1 MEKSTRKKTLIHT
14 LIILSIILLAAISL
28 QTSFAIDRPVDNS
41 TAGGGIREGLNIANP
56 NGDKLLLD
64 EGNYTGTN
72 NTGLAINKNVTIQ
85 AKGPQEKVV
94 IDAQGL
100 GRIFTIGNNTNVTFI
115 NLIFINGHII
125 GNGGAIYNN
134 YAESSMTFINCTF
147 INNENDLVYGNG
159 GAIYTRGDL
168 TVSGSNFTNNTG
180 NCGGAIWSDGIN
192 MFVVNSTFINNTGTY
207 VTRIGTTIHVN
218 YTCNSIISLKNNNI
232 SSSSQSGLIYD
243 IFIEST
249 GNNTI
254 NLTDNIMNGKGIGM
268 ILNNCNN
275 TIIFTNNTIN
285 THNGYYPSRD
295 AISLDAQYGK
305 NNIIFINNDIIGS
318 ENGIL
323 LGLRG
328 SNNDIKLIGN
338 NITANSTY
346 SNGVYLEAYGNNTN
360 NISFVNN
367 NVKGRNFGFYLDM
380 YNNSISNI
388 TINNNN
394 IYVNYS
400 SIYVLSSLIYLNAQ
414 NNSNNNLNI
423 TNNNITGNSTYICL
437 FNATNSSNNNIIIN
451 NNIFNNIGTATNA
464 ESFRVYLIGG
474 NISNNV
480 TYNNN
485 KMLSTLAAGRLSLS
499 LGSGSVNVIN
509 VTNNNVSG
517 MSIGG
522 SRTNNIINISKNNF
536 KTGTGVAGTTIA
548 IGLSGNSI
556 NNVNINNNILQG
568 GNGNS
573 DLTISLRVE
582 NSNNTINVT
591 NNDVSGATCVYLQ
604 AYNSTNHLLNFA
616 QNNFNASSSGTSYVM
631 EVVLRNAQLNGLSV
645 INNTVWSRTYF
656 VYFDAYYGA
665 NLTNILISGNNVTNT
680 VTGFYFGAQNTTVSG
695 ISNFTNVTINYN
707 RILANTGLYIYAPDG
722 YNGNI
727 DANLNWWG
735 NNYPVINGMTLDNWF
750 AMELSTDTYKTI
762 ENSSSLMPTSVVRL
776 SYQLKLYNNNT
787 NTTSLA
793 GYGNLPDFNVSVY
806 WRVNGNI
813 NDFISDNAQNG
824 PYYRDILALT
834 NNISISVMGDR
845 GDYLL
850 SRLFYETNST
860 IVVPGGRVGQQ
871 ATISGVAVD
880 ANGNALVGVSLT
892 VVIGGST
899 QIVTTNSSGGWSLNY
914 TPTSS
919 GNLNVVVS
927 WAGNGTH
934 TGFTNSTIF
943 SVVNASTNST
953 IVVPG
958 GRVGQQAT
966 ISGVAVDAN
975 GNALVGVSLTVV
987 IGGSTQIVTTNSSG
1001 GWSLNYTPTSSG
1013 NLNVVV
1019 SWAGNGTHTGFTNST
1034 IFSVVNASTNST
1046 IIVPSGKAFQSS
1058 IIRGV
1063 ATDVNGR
1070 PIANVQLTVT
1080 VNGRNYTVTTDS
1092 VGAWSLNY
1100 TPTISGRLNV
1110 VVSWTGNAS
1119 HIGFTNSTIFSVATG
1134 DNPSNGSVK
1143 PNIKLIKRT
1152 NSRVVRHKNIVYMK
1166 WLTFKNIGASGSQIV
1181 SGKVIYKNFKYKLW
1195 KVYNKNIKYR
1205 YGNNKLKFKVS
1216 LKSGNTFKLKLKV
1229 YRPIKR
1235 KATS

>member
-522 SRTNNIINISKNNF
+522 SRTNNIINITKNNF

-591 NNDVSGATCVYLQ
+591 NNDVSGAACVYLH

-631 EVVLRNAQLNGLSV
+631 EVVLRNAQLNGLYV

-665 NLTNILISGNNVTNT
+665 NLTNILISGNNVNT

-899 QIVTTNSSGGWSLNY
+899 QTVTTNSSGGWSLNY
-914 TPTSS
+914 TPTVS

-927 WAGNGTH
+927 WAGN
-934 TGFTNSTIF
+934 
-943 SVVNASTNST
+943 A
-953 IVVPG
+953 
-958 GRVGQQAT
+958 
-966 ISGVAVDAN
+966 
-975 GNALVGVSLTVV
+975 
-987 IGGSTQIVTTNSSG
+987 
-1001 GWSLNYTPTSSG
+1001 
-1013 NLNVVV
+1013 
-1019 SWAGNGTHTGFTNST
+1019 THTGFTNST

-1143 PNIKLIKRT
+1143 PNIKLIKRA